1 MSVNRIGVQT
11 LSDIQT
17 RMQNKLGDPDQDR
30 WTLAD
35 HINPAINDQLVEM
48 ARDMRMQH
56 AGHAITT
63 TNMTYSQGATGAE
76 LPAEIGL
83 NSIFRVEDVTNQDIP
98 VDIPYVSNRGI
109 KAYGGQSSR
118 GPIIPRAYT
127 LLAPT
132 LRPQRPK
139 IQVSPDPTVTLTLRI
154 HHALQPWVVEEVN
167 DQIPFPAEWQE
178 LVYLGA
184 MQRCLEDDDEMPVMM
199 YQRLETLRVKFMQY
213 AAQRQGNV
221 RVRRRRKGIS

>member
-83 NSIFRVEDVTNQDIP
+83 DSIFRVEDVTNQDIP

-118 GPIIPRAYT
+118 GRSSLAHTRFSLRLFVLSAPRSKS
-127 LLAPT
+127 
-132 LRPQRPK
+132 R
-139 IQVSPDPTVTLTLRI
+139 LT
-154 HHALQPWVVEEVN
+154 
-167 DQIPFPAEWQE
+167 
-178 LVYLGA
+178 
-184 MQRCLEDDDEMPVMM
+184 
-199 YQRLETLRVKFMQY
+199 
-213 AAQRQGNV
+213 
-221 RVRRRRKGIS
+221 RRSR